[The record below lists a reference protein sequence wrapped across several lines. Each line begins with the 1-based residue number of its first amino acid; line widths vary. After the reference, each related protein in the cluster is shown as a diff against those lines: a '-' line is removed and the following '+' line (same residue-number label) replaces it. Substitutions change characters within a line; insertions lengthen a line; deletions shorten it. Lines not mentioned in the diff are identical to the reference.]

1 MYILH
6 DTRSM
11 RLIVRPVGVATE
23 IVVENMSGN
32 EGLEMQ
38 FSVRRSIGDSAST
51 GQAVIFNLPDSI
63 RTLIEGQGS
72 RVGNID
78 DLIEDGTLW
87 SVGEEASDDETAI
100 ASQQGYATIEL
111 QAGYDGSVSTIF
123 SGTAI
128 FTQTVP
134 SASSSTPRRDSEGRF
149 AKAVLG
155 AGITTETTIIA
166 SSGIAQVA
174 LSQANETFAKGTDTF
189 VILEHL
195 RRVLKL
201 GPGNCTPINWLKYLA
216 DAAGAINKNGQSL
229 FSQTS
234 VLSSSFTVTDNAA
247 QQLEEFLRFTGLRY
261 FVDDGQLWLL
271 PRQGFI
277 EGPIVTLEQLKEA
290 PRRPRPGHLECKA
303 FLTPAVAPG
312 HLVRVDATD
321 IDTTSSGVYRC
332 DEVMHVIGSSAAEE
346 ADTTVHLSR
355 RQPLA

>member
-6 DTRSM
+6 RTRSM
-11 RLIVRPVGVATE
+11 RLIVRPIGVAQQ
-23 IVVENMSGN
+23 VVIENMSGN

-38 FSVRRSIGDSAST
+38 FSVRRSIGDSTSS
-51 GQAVIFNLPDSI
+51 GQVTVFNLPDSI
-63 RTLIEGQGS
+63 RSLIEGQGS

-87 SVGEEASDDETAI
+87 SVGPEESDDEATV

-111 QAGYDGSVSTIF
+111 QAGYDEAVSTIF

-134 SASSSTPRRDSEGRF
+134 TATSPTPRRDSDGRF

-155 AGITTETTIIA
+155 AGITTETVIVA

-174 LSQANETFAKGTDTF
+174 LSQANETFARGTDTF

-201 GPGNCTPINWLKYLA
+201 GPGNCTPANWLKFLA
-216 DAAGAINKNGQSL
+216 GAAGAINKNGQSL

-234 VLSSSFTVTDNAA
+234 VLASSFTVTDNAA
-247 QQLEEFLRFTGLRY
+247 QQLEEFLRFTGIRY
-261 FVDDGQLWLL
+261 FVDAGELWLL

-277 EGPIVTLEQLKEA
+277 EGPIVTLEPLKEA

-303 FLTPAVAPG
+303 FLTPAIAPG
-312 HLVRVDATD
+312 HLVRVDATG

-332 DEVMHVIGSSAAEE
+332 DEVMHTIGSSAAEE
-346 ADTTVHLSR
+346 AETTVHLSR
-355 RQPLA
+355 RQPAA